1 MFFTQKNLI
10 DVLKAMGFRNM
21 KVRYNERP
29 ENIEITV
36 SGFGRFRRLEPMAV
50 VVFRRDKPIMAKV
63 KITRKF
69 FGFRLWEIEI

>member
-1 MFFTQKNLI
+1 MFFTQTNLI
-10 DVLKAMGFRNM
+10 NILKTMGYRNI
-21 KVRYNERP
+21 KIRCAEPPGAV
-29 ENIEITV
+29 EITI

-50 VVFRRDKPIMAKV
+50 AMFRRDKPITAKV

>member
-10 DVLKAMGFRNM
+10 NILKAMGYRNI
-21 KVRYNERP
+21 KIRCAEP
-29 ENIEITV
+29 PGAAEIAI

-50 VVFRRDKPIMAKV
+50 VMFRRDKPITAAV
-63 KITRKF
+63 RIVRKF